1 VKRTRGNEPSYPNR
15 GIGITQP
22 REGSVSEENNQ
33 KVVERYVR
41 AVLENDFETQERVLH
56 ADYIAEW
63 PQSGERIRGRAN
75 VRAIGTNY
83 PGGAVKAD
91 VKAVRGAED
100 RWVTTPVGT
109 LLRVIGTGDVYTALF
124 TATYPG
130 DPRPWHCA
138 AVVELRDGKV
148 LKSTVIFGAP
158 FDAPAWRARWVERM

>member
-1 VKRTRGNEPSYPNR
+1 MSDKSNR
-15 GIGITQP
+15 
-22 REGSVSEENNQ
+22 E
-33 KVVERYVR
+33 VVEQYVR
-41 AVLENDFETQERVLH
+41 AVLENDFETQDRVLH
-56 ADYIAEW
+56 ADFVSEW
-63 PQSGERIRGRAN
+63 PQSGERVRGAAN

-109 LLRVIGTGDVYTALF
+109 LLRITGTGDVYTALF

-138 AVVELRDGKV
+138 AVVELREGKV
-148 LKSTVIFGAP
+148 VKSTVIFGPP
-158 FDAPAWRARWVERM
+158 FEAPAWRAHWVERI

>member
-1 VKRTRGNEPSYPNR
+1 
-15 GIGITQP
+15 
-22 REGSVSEENNQ
+22 VSEENNQ

-41 AVLENDFETQERVLH
+41 AVFENDFETQERVLH
-56 ADYIAEW
+56 ADFISEW
-63 PQSGERIRGRAN
+63 PQSGERVRGRAN

-124 TATYPG
+124 TAIYPG
-130 DPRPWHCA
+130 DARLWHCA